1 MMWRSLTLL
10 LAVLLAPDPAAA
22 GDPFLRRTVTVQ
34 VVEEAGPAVVNITT
48 EQVSSRQKPFSPF
61 GGDPFFDRF
70 FRDFFEPRLSRKD
83 QNLGSGVV
91 IDAEG
96 HILTADHVVSRASHI
111 RVVLADGRE
120 FEATV
125 VGADPNND
133 IAVLKIETEEQIP
146 WLPMGS
152 SEDLMVGEP
161 VIAIGNPFGF
171 SNTVTTGVI
180 SALNRSIRAERRTF
194 HGFLQTDASI
204 NPGNSGGPLLN
215 AEGELIGVN
224 TAVYQ
229 SGQGIGFAIPI
240 DVAARVVHELIEEGE
255 ITPVWLGIEFQN
267 LTPRL
272 RNAMDLPADMRGAVV
287 NRVRKKSPARRA
299 GVKRGD
305 VVVRV
310 DERPVRS
317 ARGFFEM
324 LETAV
329 DGQELGIELW
339 RNGRM
344 REIPVRAEEI
354 PDGVVEALVTE
365 TLGMELEL
373 REGGGCLVR
382 SVRDGSGAQR
392 IGIQEGDL
400 LLAINNA
407 ALEDAEALRRAAL
420 ALRGR
425 SRAQI
430 VVQRGAGRYHVT
442 IPLV

>member
-1 MMWRSLTLL
+1 MALRSVALL
-10 LAVLLAPDPAAA
+10 LGWLLAAAPAAA
-22 GDPFLRRTVTVQ
+22 ADPFLRRTVTVQ
-34 VVEEAGPAVVNITT
+34 VVEDAGPAVVNITT
-48 EQVSSRQKPFSPF
+48 ERLVSSPNPFSPF
-61 GGDPFFDRF
+61 GADPFFERF

-96 HILTADHVVSRASHI
+96 HILTNGHVVSRASHI
-111 RVVLADGRE
+111 RVLLADGRE
-120 FEATV
+120 FEAKP
-125 VGADPNND
+125 VGA
-133 IAVLKIETEEQIP
+133 
-146 WLPMGS
+146 

-161 VIAIGNPFGF
+161 VIAIGNPFGL

-180 SALNRSIRAERRTF
+180 SALNRSIRSDRRTF

-215 AEGELIGVN
+215 AEGELIGIN

-229 SGQGIGFAIPI
+229 GGQGIGFAIPI

-267 LTPRL
+267 LTPQL
-272 RNAMDLPADMRGAVV
+272 RNAMDLPSQLRGTLV

-305 VVVRV
+305 VLVRV

-324 LETAV
+324 LETAI
-329 DGQELGIELW
+329 DGQEMRLELW
-339 RNGRM
+339 RDGGM
-344 REIPVRAEEI
+344 REIAVRAEEI
-354 PDGVVEALVTE
+354 PDAVVEALVTE
-365 TLGMELEL
+365 LLGMQLEL
-373 REGGGCLVR
+373 RKRGGCLVR
-382 SVRDGSGAQR
+382 SVRSGSGAER
-392 IGIQEGDL
+392 IGIQPGDL
-400 LLAINNA
+400 VLGINNT